1 MLKIGRRKR
10 YLTNAIGQ
18 AMRPKA
24 GAPAPS
30 SEPGAGVVRGY
41 KARRGYVQDGDHQQ
55 SATLFE
61 SLIETTKPEVVTAAT
76 VKASMS
82 SKDTKVLTAAG
93 SSGGGGSSGGSGS
106 GSSGGSAA
114 ATFGSSSAK
123 VDRFNP
129 VYDDLSRGT
138 VAEDW
143 IPRDPRLQN
152 RMFRMMFARGQIE
165 GPVVETISEMCW
177 SDFDL
182 GGIQDQKILDTYM
195 AAKEA
200 VRVDRY
206 LEDITKEYLVIGR
219 VVIQMI
225 LDPGQGIWTD
235 MVIHDSDYLKIT
247 PIPRTGYMPKIDLIP
262 SPDMQMWAKS
272 LDPRDVEAKKG
283 LPKSM
288 LEQFMTNK
296 PIPLDPSVTAY
307 LPRRSFF
314 NDVFGTSFYVR
325 NIPLWGLE
333 KSLINATLTGHRR
346 RAGPITQIAV
356 GSEMWEPTPEQ
367 IDALVSAYTAAEED
381 SVSSTIGTR
390 YDVAFNQI
398 RGGLQEMWK
407 WQDEWAFL
415 QEAKLKMFG
424 VSEQLLTGDANIDTS
439 TAPTIFLE
447 RLKAH
452 RKYVTE
458 TFLMQKFFRALAVVH
473 NFRKRSQAELSHRIR
488 VDGDDHELILPT
500 ISFHKSL
507 DQAADTARG
516 DLLDKMEEKGIPVS
530 MMEWNRSL
538 GGGDLME
545 RMRGAVEDLG
555 FRLEAMKFQQ
565 LKQRT
570 IALQEGAGDNENI
583 DSDTKELQVEVKKL
597 SFGKD
602 TTGLDVAELSKRG
615 KKRAEDM
622 SEMDLGPNPN
632 TGPRGGDVASSS
644 ADVIVPRDTRKIGT
658 SEQDLA
664 VDRSTRNRDP
674 NSLSR
679 VGKAI

>member
-1 MLKIGRRKR
+1 
-10 YLTNAIGQ
+10 
-18 AMRPKA
+18 MRPMT
-24 GAPAPS
+24 GSAPS
-30 SEPGAGVVRGY
+30 TPDPGAGVVRGY

-61 SLIETTKPEVVTAAT
+61 SLLDTTAPTPSTVRASVPT
-76 VKASMS
+76 VKTEDSR
-82 SKDTKVLTAAG
+82 VLTAAG
-93 SSGGGGSSGGSGS
+93 SSGSGS
-106 GSSGGSAA
+106 GGAA
-114 ATFGSSSAK
+114 STFGSSSAK

-182 GGIQDQKILDTYM
+182 GGIRDQKILDTYM

-247 PIPRTGYMPKIDLIP
+247 PIPRTGFMPKIDLIP
-262 SPDMQMWAKS
+262 SPDMQQWAKS
-272 LDPRDVEAKKG
+272 TDPRDVEAKKG
-283 LPKSM
+283 LPKAM

-346 RAGPITQIAV
+346 RAGPITQISV

-424 VSEQLLTGDANIDTS
+424 VSEQLLTGDANIDTN

-458 TFLMQKFFRALAVVH
+458 TFLQQKFFRALAVVH
-473 NFRKRSQAELSHRIR
+473 NFRKRSEAELSHRIR

-500 ISFHKSL
+500 ITFHKSL
-507 DQAADTARG
+507 DQAADTVRG

-530 MMEWNRSL
+530 MMEWNRTL
-538 GGGDLME
+538 GGGDLAD
-545 RMRGAVEDLG
+545 RMRGAVEDLS

-565 LKQRT
+565 IKQRT
-570 IALQEGAGDNENI
+570 IALQEGAGENEKI
-583 DSDTKELQVEVKKL
+583 EEDTKELQEEIKKL

-602 TTGLDVAELSKRG
+602 DQGFNVAKLSKSG
-615 KKRAEDM
+615 QKRAKEMADM
-622 SEMDLGPNPN
+622 DI
-632 TGPRGGDVASSS
+632 GDGAGEVASSS
-644 ADVIVPRDTRKIGT
+644 ADVIVPRDTQKVGT
-658 SEQDLA
+658 SEQDLSL
-664 VDRSTRNRDP
+664 DRSTRNRDLA
-674 NSLSR
+674 SLSQ
-679 VGKAI
+679 VGKAL

>member
-1 MLKIGRRKR
+1 MNVLHFTARATGWSYRFPPSRRCDTDRYMLKIGRRQR
-10 YLTNAIGQ
+10 YLTNAIGHV
-18 AMRPKA
+18 MRPMA
-24 GAPAPS
+24 GSSPS
-30 SEPGAGVVRGY
+30 TPDPGAGIVRGY
-41 KARRGYVQDGDHQQ
+41 KARRGFVQDGEHQQ

-61 SLIETTKPEVVTAAT
+61 SLINSAPSAGQVRASVPAT
-76 VKASMS
+76 PR
-82 SKDTKVLTAAG
+82 DTQVITAAG
-93 SSGGGGSSGGSGS
+93 SSSTSTGGA
-106 GSSGGSAA
+106 GSATT
-114 ATFGSSSAK
+114 TFGASNAK

-152 RMFRMMFARGQIE
+152 RMFRIMFARGQIE

-182 GGIQDQKILDTYM
+182 SGIRDQKILDTFL
-195 AAKEA
+195 AAKDA

-219 VVIQMI
+219 VVIQMV
-225 LDPGQGIWTD
+225 LDSAKGIWTD
-235 MVIHDSDYLKIT
+235 MVIHDSDYLKIS
-247 PIPRTGYMPKIDLIP
+247 PIPRTGYMPKIDLVP
-262 SPDMQMWAKS
+262 SPDLQQWAKS
-272 LDPRDVEAKKG
+272 TDPRDVDAKKG
-283 LPKSM
+283 LPKAL

-296 PIPLDPSVTAY
+296 PIPLDPTVTAY

-356 GSEMWEPTPEQ
+356 GSEQWEPTPEQ

-424 VSEQLLTGDANIDTS
+424 VSEQLMTGDANIDTS

-473 NFRKRSQAELSHRIR
+473 NFRKRTEAELSHRIR

-500 ISFHKSL
+500 VIFRKSL
-507 DQAADTARG
+507 DQAADTVRG

-530 MMEWNRSL
+530 MQEWNRTL

-545 RMRGAVEDLG
+545 RMKGAVEDVS

-565 LKQRT
+565 IKQRT
-570 IALQEGAGDNENI
+570 LALQEGAADNEKLE
-583 DSDTKELQVEVKKL
+583 DDVKELEEEVKKL

-602 TTGLDVAELSKRG
+602 NEGYDIAELSRRG
-615 KKRAEDM
+615 KKRA
-622 SEMDLGPNPN
+622 
-632 TGPRGGDVASSS
+632 
-644 ADVIVPRDTRKIGT
+644 
-658 SEQDLA
+658 
-664 VDRSTRNRDP
+664 
-674 NSLSR
+674 
-679 VGKAI
+679 